1 MTGALILV
9 IVLGFFARRAGQTVD
24 TVRQSWQSV
33 SWAYLVLSFA
43 SFLICLFVMALLW
56 YGILRTMGGRLPLLA
71 ALRFYG
77 LTLLPRYVPG
87 SVWGY
92 AGRTLMCE
100 REGVERKVAAGSA
113 VVEVG
118 LIVASAFIVVLL
130 EFLDPGWILLVL
142 LPAVIMI
149 LGFLFSCLLDRPQK
163 ASRFRRAATWYAWGL
178 AYLGFW
184 LMYGASNWL
193 VASSVAPEVDIGHGL
208 AITVRSTAAWLA
220 GFLAIIVPG
229 GLGVREGV
237 FALTLTPIVGPAG
250 GVFIPLLARLTG
262 MLAELAFFLTSIL
275 FFRARTDREALSS
288 SQDPPGLHCEA
299 GSRISSHVP
308 DAPED

>member
-24 TVRQSWQSV
+24 TIRQSWQAV
-33 SWAYLVLSFA
+33 SWLYLVLSFM
-43 SFLICLFVMALLW
+43 SFLICLFTMALLW
-56 YGILRTMGGRLPLLA
+56 YGILRTMGGRLPLLT

-87 SVWGY
+87 SIWGY
-92 AGRTLMCE
+92 AGRTVMCE
-100 REGVERKVAAGSA
+100 REGVERRVAAGSA

-118 LIVASAFIVVLL
+118 LVVGSAFIVLVMELT
-130 EFLDPGWILLVL
+130 DPGWILLVL
-142 LPAVIMI
+142 VPLLIM
-149 LGFLFSCLLDRPQK
+149 LFGLLISRLRDRPQRV
-163 ASRFRRAATWYAWGL
+163 SQFRRAATWYAWGL

-184 LMYGASNWL
+184 LLYGASSWL
-193 VASSVAPEVDIGHGL
+193 VAAAVAPEIDIGHLL
-208 AITVRSTAAWLA
+208 AITVRSTVAWLA

-237 FALTLTPIVGPAG
+237 FALTLTPVVGPAEA
-250 GVFIPLLARLTG
+250 VLIPLLARLTA

-275 FFRARTDREALSS
+275 GFRHRSNREA
-288 SQDPPGLHCEA
+288 
-299 GSRISSHVP
+299 I
-308 DAPED
+308 

>member
-24 TVRQSWQSV
+24 TVRQSWQPV
-33 SWAYLVLSFA
+33 SWVYLVLSFA
-43 SFLICLFVMALLW
+43 SFLICLFIMALLW
-56 YGILRTMGGRLPLLA
+56 YGILRTMGGRLPLST

-92 AGRTLMCE
+92 AGRTLLCE
-100 REGVERKVAAGSA
+100 REGVERRVAAGSA

-118 LIVASAFIVVLL
+118 LIVGSAFIVVLM

-142 LPAVIMI
+142 LPAVIML
-149 LGFLFSCLLDRPQK
+149 LGFLFSRLLDCPQK
-163 ASRFRRAATWYAWGL
+163 AVRFRRSATWYGWGL

-184 LMYGASNWL
+184 LMYGASSWL
-193 VASSVAPEVDIGHGL
+193 VASSVSPKVDTGHVL

-220 GFLAIIVPG
+220 GFLAIVVPG

-237 FALTLTPIVGPAG
+237 FALILTPIVGPAG

-262 MLAELAFFLTSIL
+262 MLAELVFFLTSIL
-275 FFRARTDREALSS
+275 FFRGRTGGDALQSL
-288 SQDPPGLHCEA
+288 QDPPGSHREA
-299 GSRISSHVP
+299 GASISSPIP
-308 DAPED
+308 DTPED